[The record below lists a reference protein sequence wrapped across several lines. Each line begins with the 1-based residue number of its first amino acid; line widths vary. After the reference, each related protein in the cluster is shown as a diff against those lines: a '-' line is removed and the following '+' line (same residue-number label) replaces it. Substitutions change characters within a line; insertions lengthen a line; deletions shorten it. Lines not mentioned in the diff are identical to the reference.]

1 MKYSRLKRRV
11 HVLLTVG
18 KGGRLAQVVDWVI
31 VGLIVLNVIAVIL
44 ATVDDVFDHYW
55 SVFYAVEIA
64 SIVIFTLEYGLR
76 MWSATAVPEYSSPIT
91 GRLRFASRPHL
102 LIDLLAI
109 APFYAGTVAFAF
121 DLRVLRALRLFR
133 FLRLLKLVRYS
144 EAMQRFGRVVHRK
157 QDDLILTIT
166 GSSVLLIVASSL
178 MYFVEQDAQP
188 ETFSSIP
195 ATLWWGVVT
204 LTTVAYGNTY
214 PVTPAGKV
222 LGGLVAVL
230 GVGLFALPASILA
243 SGFIEEDAD
252 PRQCPHCGNH
262 INSAQTGQN
271 DG

>member
-1 MKYSRLKRRV
+1 MTSRRTKRRV

-18 KGGRLAQVVDWVI
+18 KGGRLARAIDWLI
-31 VGLIVLNVIAVIL
+31 VGLIVLNVVAVVL
-44 ATVDDVFDHYW
+44 ATVDSVFERYR
-55 SVFYAVEIA
+55 SVFYAFEIV
-64 SIVIFTLEYGLR
+64 SIGVFTLEYGLR
-76 MWSATAVPEYSSPIT
+76 IWSATAVPEYSSPIT
-91 GRLRFASRPHL
+91 GRLRFGTRPHL
-102 LIDLLAI
+102 LIDLFAI
-109 APFYAGTVAFAF
+109 VPFYVGTVVFAF

-144 EAMQRFGRVVHRK
+144 EAMQRFGRVAHRK
-157 QDDLILTIT
+157 RDDLLLAIT
-166 GSSVLLIVASSL
+166 GSSVLLVVASSL
-178 MYFVEQDAQP
+178 MYFVERDAQP

-243 SGFIEEDAD
+243 SGFIEDDAD
-252 PRQCPHCGNH
+252 PRRCPHCGESLGTDLPGH
-262 INSAQTGQN
+262 ER
-271 DG
+271 